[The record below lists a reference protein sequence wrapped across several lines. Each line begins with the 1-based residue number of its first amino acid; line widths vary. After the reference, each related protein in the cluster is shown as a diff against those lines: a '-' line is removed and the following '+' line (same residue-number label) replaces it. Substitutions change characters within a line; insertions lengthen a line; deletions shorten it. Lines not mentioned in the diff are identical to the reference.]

1 MLSKLEGEASNII
14 KRILQGDRELT
25 REEKRCLIC
34 FVAMQNV
41 RTPQRIQKIYDEI
54 TELAKKMLNN
64 SGKIKETDEYRKQ
77 SFAYALETTFINV
90 KQIITTGSKD
100 YPKSPVQSF
109 LVIKEQSWKLPLTY
123 ECLRRPTAD
132 KAINLLK
139 QDPKFAVAFS

>member
-54 TELAKKMLNN
+54 TELAKK
-64 SGKIKETDEYRKQ
+64 K
-77 SFAYALETTFINV
+77 
-90 KQIITTGSKD
+90 
-100 YPKSPVQSF
+100 
-109 LVIKEQSWKLPLTY
+109 
-123 ECLRRPTAD
+123 C
-132 KAINLLK
+132 
-139 QDPKFAVAFS
+139 